1 MKKKISI
8 EEKALL
14 LLIYSFLEK
23 AFRDGNIGLRKDY
36 MGLGSEIT
44 TKIYNIYLKLRQV
57 RKSFANLKTQKFLLQ
72 RVNDHSVYDV
82 DVVYLALLLLYF
94 YRISDVKRVINPVS
108 VKEIK
113 TLLEAVINNRDLN
126 KDEVELAGKF
136 FIAIYPEKEGT
147 IEFIKQNILKKIFV

>member
-23 AFRDGNIGLRKDY
+23 AYRDGNIGLKKDY
-36 MGLGSEIT
+36 VGLGSEVT
-44 TKIYNIYLKLRQV
+44 TKIYNIYLKLRQT
-57 RKSFANLKTQKFLLQ
+57 RRSFADLKVQSFLLK
-72 RVNDHSVYDV
+72 RVNDYAIYEV

-94 YRISDVKRVINPVS
+94 YRISDIKRVINPVS

-113 TLLEAVINNRDLN
+113 TLLEVVINSRDLN

-136 FIAIYPEKEGT
+136 FVLIYPEKEGT
-147 IEFIKQNILKKIFV
+147 IEFLKQNILKKIFV